1 MKKNNTY
8 LADYEINLG
17 DLIKSLWKEKILI
30 LSISMICGL
39 AGYLYASLK
48 PQEFKTEIKLKSPPP
63 QLFEVYVH
71 ILNNNNNNNTTTNT
85 IINNT
90 TNNNTTTT
98 NNNNNFVQQFISD
111 FNLYFLSL
119 DNLQSFI
126 EESGEFGNFKEYLKL
141 RNISAKNY
149 FVNKIGEVKE
159 KNLIISNKYFLVF
172 TKELNGDI
180 FFKNYVEFIKK
191 KTVFEIKNN
200 LKLSIENKI
209 TIHEHAL
216 EKAKLINLDN
226 PIQRSINEYL
236 VVNKPEDLFYKGTKI
251 LSSEI
256 IYLKRLLIK
265 LEKEQFDFEIILDK
279 PLNSTVNAIS
289 NLAYFVKGL
298 ILGLLLSFGIIFF
311 KNALKNN

>member
-63 QLFEVYVH
+63 QLFEAYVH
-71 ILNNNNNNNTTTNT
+71 ILNNNNNNNNTTN
-85 IINNT
+85 NNNN
-90 TNNNTTTT
+90 NNNTTTT
-98 NNNNNFVQQFISD
+98 NNNNNNNFVQQFISD

>member
-1 MKKNNTY
+1 
-8 LADYEINLG
+8 
-17 DLIKSLWKEKILI
+17 
-30 LSISMICGL
+30 MICGL